1 MKIDNTIH
9 AHQRHTDNG
18 NQRTAQKC
26 CGERP
31 VPSER
36 PRKCRGHNRSKRN
49 EDRDITCI
57 RVIDRTVLQKLIAE
71 YPAESHCCEQ
81 PLITPS
87 TLHLGGVS
95 ASRRLPRSGRYER
108 CVSPA
113 QPRTDFP
120 SPQRHPRQPKPP
132 DQNLKRREILQ
143 QCPRIGKRHSPN
155 EDHKSG
161 NKTST
166 AQRIFY
172 AGWRG

>member
-1 MKIDNTIH
+1 MLSTKFT
-9 AHQRHTDNG
+9 TDNSIAFASIARLRDG
-18 NQRTAQKC
+18 LALLT
-26 CGERP
+26 
-31 VPSER
+31 
-36 PRKCRGHNRSKRN
+36 GHLYGI
-49 EDRDITCI
+49 RD
-57 RVIDRTVLQKLIAE
+57 
-71 YPAESHCCEQ
+71 
-81 PLITPS
+81 
-87 TLHLGGVS
+87 
-95 ASRRLPRSGRYER
+95 RRLPRSGRYEQ

-113 QPRTDFP
+113 QLRTDFP

-143 QCPRIGKRHSPN
+143 QCPCIGKRHSPN